1 MIKINLITSWNT
13 ECGIAD
19 TSRSLVDELEKYKD
33 VEINICPLKNSGS
46 RNPLYFS
53 KLLTNVPKNQISHIQ
68 YQNNLF
74 GPFIPNFSLSYFP
87 FVIFLLKF
95 WRKNKIITTV
105 HEIDSNSMIDKLTI
119 KFLNLSDK
127 LIAHNNSLLNSM
139 GENGIKKDK
148 LSMVPLG
155 TSKSRIMNKES
166 CKKQLKVSKKTLIT
180 IFGFIGINKGHDLI
194 IDILPE
200 LGEDYILF
208 IAGGSQNKEQLEYEK
223 FLKKKITSLN
233 LENRVK
239 FLDFVEEEKLPVVAN
254 ATDIFIYPYRWII
267 ASAALNLALSYQIP
281 TITSDLDY
289 FQEIKKKY
297 DCIILFKNE
306 NKEDLLEKIQ
316 ELNDSKEKQD
326 YLKNKCRDFLKKTSW
341 KSVGEETRKLYLNLM
356 Q

>member
-19 TSRSLVDELEKYKD
+19 TSRSLVDELEKYED

-46 RNPLYFS
+46 KNPLYFS
-53 KLLTNVPKNQISHIQ
+53 KLLTDVPKNQISHIQ

-87 FVIFLLKF
+87 MVIFLLKF

-105 HEIDSNSMIDKLTI
+105 HEIDSNSIVDKLTI

-127 LIAHNNSLLNSM
+127 LIAHDSSLLNSM

-148 LSMVPLG
+148 LSLVPLG
-155 TSKSRIMNKES
+155 TSKGKIMDKKS
-166 CKKQLKVSKKTLIT
+166 CKTQLEVPNKIVLT
-180 IFGFIGINKGHDLI
+180 IFGFIGLNKGHDLV

-200 LGEDYILF
+200 LGEDYILI
-208 IAGGSQNKEQLEYEK
+208 IAGESKNKEQLKYK
-223 FLKKKITSLN
+223 NFLKKKVSSLH

-281 TITSDLDY
+281 TITSDLNY
-289 FQEIKKKY
+289 FKEIKNKY
-297 DCIILFKNE
+297 DCITLFKNE
-306 NKEDLLEKIQ
+306 NKKDLLEKIQ
-316 ELNDSKEKQD
+316 ELSNDEEKRD
-326 YLKNKCRDFLKKTSW
+326 YLKKKCRDFLKKTNW
-341 KSVGEETRKLYLNLM
+341 KSVGEETRKLYLNSI